1 MSTPLGPRA
10 SISELIGE
18 LERRLN
24 TKAGGLPEEL
34 FLFLSRTTP
43 LINVDLL
50 IQDDRGRT
58 LLTWRSDQFYGPG
71 WHVPGGIIRF
81 KETAAERIR
90 MVAERELSAVVDFD
104 AAPILVHESIHPDR
118 RNRGHFISLLYK
130 CRLASDLNP
139 HRRYSPNAP
148 APDQWQWHD
157 SCPDNLIRV
166 QRHYAA
172 FMG

>member
-1 MSTPLGPRA
+1 LTEL
-10 SISELIGE
+10 ISELE
-18 LERRLN
+18 SHLN

-50 IQDDRGRT
+50 IQDDSGRT
-58 LLTWRSDQFYGPG
+58 LLTWRSDRFYGPG
-71 WHVPGGIIRF
+71 WHVPGGIIRY

-90 MVAERELSAVVDFD
+90 IVAERELGAVVEFD

-118 RNRGHFISLLYK
+118 RDRGHFISLLYK
-130 CRLASDLNP
+130 CRLASDLDP

-148 APDQWQWHD
+148 APDQWLWHE
-157 SCPDNLIRV
+157 SCPDTLVRV
-166 QRHYAA
+166 QRDYAA
-172 FMG
+172 FIG